1 MLMRR
6 SGVGLSRPNPML
18 GCFCFCYRHML
29 LLPYSMLR
37 GLASARIGSESPRK
51 IATAIAAQGI
61 VAIQS
66 ANRSIGK
73 ARSAP
78 SNRGY
83 YALLPVFWIV

>member
-1 MLMRR
+1 MPMRR

-18 GCFCFCYRHML
+18 GCFCFCYRQML

-37 GLASARIGSESPRK
+37 GLASARIGSESPRRMAK
-51 IATAIAAQGI
+51 ASAQGK
-61 VAIQS
+61 AAMQS
-66 ANRSIGK
+66 ANRSNGSVHI
-73 ARSAP
+73 AP

>member
-29 LLPYSMLR
+29 LLPDSMLR
-37 GLASARIGSESPRK
+37 GLASARIGTARPRI
-51 IATAIAAQGI
+51 IATASAQGN

-66 ANRSIGK
+66 ANRSTGI
-73 ARSAP
+73 AHNAP

-83 YALLPVFWIV
+83 YALLPVLWMV

>member
-51 IATAIAAQGI
+51 IAKAKAQGI
-61 VAIQS
+61 DAMKR
-66 ANRSIGK
+66 ANRSIGM
-73 ARSAP
+73 AHTAP

>member
-37 GLASARIGSESPRK
+37 GLASARIGSESPRTS
-51 IATAIAAQGI
+51 ANASAQGS
-61 VAIQS
+61 VAMQS
-66 ANRSIGK
+66 ANRSSGTVHT
-73 ARSAP
+73 AP

>member
-37 GLASARIGSESPRK
+37 GLASARIGSEGPR
-51 IATAIAAQGI
+51 INASATAQGR
-61 VAIQS
+61 VAIQR
-66 ANRSIGK
+66 ANRSSDTDHI
-73 ARSAP
+73 AP
-78 SNRGY
+78 SSRGY

>member
-18 GCFCFCYRHML
+18 GCFCLCYRHML

-37 GLASARIGSESPRK
+37 GLASARIGSESPRTN
-51 IATAIAAQGI
+51 ATAIAQGI
-61 VAIQS
+61 VALQR
-66 ANRSIGK
+66 ANRSNGS
-73 ARSAP
+73 AHMAP

>member
-1 MLMRR
+1 MPMRR

-37 GLASARIGSESPRK
+37 GLASARIGSESPRRIA
-51 IATAIAAQGI
+51 IATAQGNAAT
-61 VAIQS
+61 QS
-66 ANRSIGK
+66 ANRNIGIDH
-73 ARSAP
+73 SAP

-83 YALLPVFWIV
+83 YALLPVFWIA

>member
-51 IATAIAAQGI
+51 MAIAKAQGI
-61 VAIQS
+61 AAKQR
-66 ANRSIGK
+66 ANRSIGI
-73 ARSAP
+73 AHSAP
-78 SNRGY
+78 SKRGY
-83 YALLPVFWIV
+83 YALLPVFWMV

>member
-37 GLASARIGSESPRK
+37 GLASARIGSESPRRNAK
-51 IATAIAAQGI
+51 AIAQGI
-61 VAIQS
+61 AAKQR
-66 ANRSIGK
+66 ANRSTGI
-73 ARSAP
+73 AHSAP

-83 YALLPVFWIV
+83 YALLPVFWMV

>member
-1 MLMRR
+1 MRR

-37 GLASARIGSESPRK
+37 GLASARIGSESPRT
-51 IATAIAAQGI
+51 TAKDTAQGKG
-61 VAIQS
+61 AIQR
-66 ANRSIGK
+66 ANRSIGSVH
-73 ARSAP
+73 RAP

>member
-37 GLASARIGSESPRK
+37 GLDSARIGSESPR
-51 IATAIAAQGI
+51 INAIANAQGN
-61 VAIQS
+61 VAILR
-66 ANRSIGK
+66 ANRSSGI
-73 ARSAP
+73 AHNAP

>member
-37 GLASARIGSESPRK
+37 GLASARIGSESPRR
-51 IATAIAAQGI
+51 IAIAIAQGI
-61 VAIQS
+61 AAKQS
-66 ANRSIGK
+66 ANRSMGTVHI
-73 ARSAP
+73 AP

-83 YALLPVFWIV
+83 YALLSVFWMV